1 MTKKINRASEICEKP
16 SSILTCAMGENEGR
30 REREEKEYSK

>member
-1 MTKKINRASEICEKP
+1 MKKINRDSEICEKP
-16 SSILTCAMGENEGR
+16 ASILTCAMEENEGR